1 MSKTILWFSSL
12 LLFITTLQIG
22 PLQPPKVF
30 AQNTATTTLAQN
42 KKAAFPVI
50 IAKSATS
57 DTLTHARTLATY
69 LQKISGAT
77 FEVKRLPDTI
87 PANAQGISLGTPQ
100 DYAQPET
107 ALTSTDPTKRE
118 NYRLRSH
125 SNGLTLMGV
134 SNTALGHAVW
144 DTLYRLGFR
153 QFFPGKRWEIVPQTE
168 NLQIAV
174 DTLEE
179 PDYISRR
186 IWYASANFTPN
197 ISELG
202 EWNVR
207 NRMGGVQLN
216 TGHVYNQIIER
227 NKAAFEAHP
236 EYLGLVKGKR
246 ELKHDAKF
254 CVSNPGLRQLVADD
268 ALRQFE
274 ADPKLSM
281 VSVEPSD
288 GYGWCECA
296 ECAKIGSISNRAI
309 TLANAVAEAV
319 NQKFPGKFVGLY
331 AYNEHSPP
339 PTIRVHPQVVVSIA
353 TSFIKGGFTID
364 QLIDGWS
371 QKADILGIREYSS
384 VYSWDFNLPGQSRSN
399 NYTYLKTQLPFFNSR
414 HARFFTS
421 ESTDSWGTNGVG
433 FYLTSRILWDVNET
447 KRTQELINDFVTR
460 SFGQAS
466 EPMSKWI
473 GLMELKGHKT
483 LVTPSLIGQMYR
495 HLDEAYRLNTDPA
508 VAARLNDLALYTRYV
523 ELYNQY
529 LRAKGAPRQTAY
541 EQLVKYSYRT
551 RKHGISQVPAIWKSL
566 DRRDTTIKHPE
577 AYALEVA
584 EENNPWKSSEPYSQ
598 EAIQTF
604 IREGIANNPLMSF
617 EPVAFSDNLVPAT
630 SLNLAST
637 LPGQFEKNVGETHF
651 LTWTDKAPATLTL
664 QSQNFSDRSSRIYYL
679 FSLADVKS
687 EETDRALDRAI
698 PSPNK
703 RVRIVTLKTSIP
715 GAQRIKATGATTAT
729 SWDVNI
735 PMVIESSV
743 TNPAKFEG
751 QWSLYFYVPKGTKV
765 VGGYGDGTATLNDAQ
780 GNSIGKVEVA
790 GDYWNVPVPPGKDGQ
805 LWKFAEA
812 NGSFQLMTVPPYLA
826 RSAAEMLVP
835 EEVLKPTQ

>member
-1 MSKTILWFSSL
+1 MSRTTLLLYSL
-12 LLFITTLQIG
+12 FLFITALQSS
-22 PLQPPKVF
+22 LCL
-30 AQNTATTTLAQN
+30 AQNAVTVTLAQ
-42 KKAAFPVI
+42 KQKAAFPVA
-50 IAKSATS
+50 IAKSAST
-57 DTLTHARTLATY
+57 DTLTHARTLAAY
-69 LQKISGAT
+69 LQKISGAV
-77 FEVKRLPDTI
+77 FEVKRLPGTI
-87 PANAQGISLGTPQ
+87 PVNAAGISLGTPQ
-100 DYAQPET
+100 DYAQPEA
-107 ALTSTDPTKRE
+107 ALISTDPTKRE

-125 SNGLTLMGV
+125 ANGLTLMGATE
-134 SNTALGHAVW
+134 TALSHAVW

-153 QFFPGKRWEIVPQTE
+153 QFFPGKRWEIVPHTE
-168 NLQIAV
+168 SLQIAV

-186 IWYASANFTPN
+186 IWYAYAKFTPN
-197 ISELG
+197 ASELG

-216 TGHVYNQIIER
+216 TGHVYNTIIER

-236 EYLGLVKGKR
+236 EYLALVKGKR

-254 CVSNPGLRQLVADD
+254 CVANPGLHQLVIDD

-296 ECAKIGSISNRAI
+296 QCTKIGNISNRAI

-319 NQKFPGKFVGLY
+319 NHKFPGKFVGLY

-339 PTIRVHPQVVVSIA
+339 PTVRVHPQVVVSIA

-364 QLIDGWS
+364 QLIEGWS
-371 QKADILGIREYSS
+371 QQADILGIREYSS
-384 VYSWDFNLPGQSRSN
+384 VYGWDFNLPGQSRSN
-399 NYTYLKTQLPFFNSR
+399 NYTYLKTQLPFFNAR

-433 FYLTSRILWDVNET
+433 FYLTSRILWDTNEANHIDA
-447 KRTQELINDFVTR
+447 LINDFVTR
-460 SFGQAS
+460 SFGQAR
-466 EPMSKWI
+466 EPMRKWI
-473 GLMELKGHKT
+473 GLMELKDHKT

-495 HLDEAYRLNTDPA
+495 YLDEAYRLNTDPA
-508 VAARLNDLALYTRYV
+508 VEARLNDLALYTRYV

-541 EQLVKYSYRT
+541 EQMARFSYRT
-551 RKHGISQVPAIWKSL
+551 RKHGITQVAPIWKSIP
-566 DRRDTTIKHPE
+566 RRDTSIKHPE

-584 EENNPWKSSEPYSQ
+584 EKDNPWKSSEPYSL

-604 IREGIANNPLMSF
+604 IREGIANNALMTF
-617 EPVAFSDNLVPAT
+617 EPIAFSDSLVRAT
-630 SLNLAST
+630 SLNLTGT

-651 LTWTDKAPATLTL
+651 LTWIDKTPATITL
-664 QSQNFSDRSSRIYYL
+664 QSQNFSERSSRIYYL
-679 FSLADVKS
+679 YSLADVKS
-687 EETDRALDRAI
+687 ELTARALDRAI
-698 PSPNK
+698 PGPNK
-703 RVRIVTLKTSIP
+703 RVRKMTLKTSIP

-729 SWDVNI
+729 SWDKGI

-751 QWSLYFYVPKGTKV
+751 EWSLYFYVPQGTKV
-765 VGGYGDGTATLNDAQ
+765 VGGYGDGMATLTDGA
-780 GNSIGKVEVA
+780 GNFMGQIEVVN
-790 GDYWNVPVPPGKDGQ
+790 DYWNVPVPAGKDGQ
-805 LWKFAEA
+805 LWKFTQAK
-812 NGSFQLMTVPPYLA
+812 GSFQLMTVPPYLA